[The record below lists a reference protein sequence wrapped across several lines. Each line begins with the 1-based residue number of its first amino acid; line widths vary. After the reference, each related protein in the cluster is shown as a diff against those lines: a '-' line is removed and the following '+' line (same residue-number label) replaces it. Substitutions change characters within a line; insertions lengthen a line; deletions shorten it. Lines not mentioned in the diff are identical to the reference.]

1 MRPAKTDC
9 IHEISIKSYV
19 DKKQNKLKILEVES
33 NYRSKIYVSD

>member
-9 IHEISIKSYV
+9 ILAISIKSNV
-19 DKKQNKLKILEVES
+19 DKKQNKKNILES

>member
-9 IHEISIKSYV
+9 ILEISIKSYI
-19 DKKQNKLKILEVES
+19 DKKQNKKKILES

>member
-9 IHEISIKSYV
+9 ILEISIKSYV
-19 DKKQNKLKILEVES
+19 DKKQNKQKKIFES

>member
-9 IHEISIKSYV
+9 ILEISIKSYI
-19 DKKQNKLKILEVES
+19 DKKKILEC

>member
-9 IHEISIKSYV
+9 ILEISIKSYV
-19 DKKQNKLKILEVES
+19 DKKQKKILEC